1 MRVMSTQRYVSPELT
16 HFVGKG
22 LAEDEQYSVLVKDIL
37 KTGWLKWHSR
47 NDTPKEVLKSLTIV
61 SGSRPRDDTE
71 AWDPQVVCF
80 CDIPVTDLE
89 IHMKKYSR
97 FGLSFL
103 VTVQPCGL
111 GINGLPVKTPSSAPS
126 MFSPCL
132 RTVEM

>member
-22 LAEDEQYSVLVKDIL
+22 RAEDEQYAMLVKDIL
-37 KTGWLKWHSR
+37 KSGTL
-47 NDTPKEVLKSLTIV
+47 V

-71 AWDPQVVCF
+71 AWDAQVVCF

-97 FGLSFL
+97 FGLSFIKRFL
-103 VTVQPCGL
+103 VDKGANPMLYVA
-111 GINGLPVKTPSSAPS
+111 NN
-126 MFSPCL
+126 SPAL
-132 RTVEM
+132 